1 MMIETSAP
9 ASNRKGS
16 SVASIDH
23 TKLSYVARN
32 LS

>member
-1 MMIETSAP
+1 MRVENSGP
-9 ASNRKGS
+9 ALNRKG
-16 SVASIDH
+16 ASAASTDP